1 MSLSEQRDR
10 DHSSRWA
17 IFNLS
22 GKWTPSNL
30 ILVLAVV
37 ITLWLLL
44 VPMLLLVLNSVR
56 TGPPSFLGG
65 PWTLR
70 NFYVVFS
77 SPFFYTALVNTV
89 VISVISTL
97 GGLAIAVLFA
107 WLIERTDMP
116 FRSLAWIAVLLP
128 LAIPGVLFALSW
140 MLLLAPRVGL
150 INIALRALISLF
162 GFSLEEGPLNIQS
175 LWGIIFL
182 SWMRGVS
189 TIFLMI
195 VGAFRLMDPALEEA
209 ARLSGAQPKSV
220 LRRITLPL
228 LMPALAA
235 ATIYSFVSHLESFEA
250 PLTVGLAAGIFVL
263 STLIYFTAR
272 YHVPVDYGLSAAYA
286 VFFMAIMTVL
296 SFFYIRMIRK
306 GERFAVIRGRGFHP
320 IRYRLGRWRYPALA
334 LFAVY
339 FFLTVLCPVFVLLW
353 ASIIPYY
360 VVPSME
366 AMKMIS
372 LDHYVNVATTS
383 RFLHDLI
390 NTVVMAVG
398 AGVVTMLIALLISW
412 LVVRLKHRAGLMLDS
427 LTFIS
432 YAVPGVVIALAMIF
446 VYLQPPLRPLG
457 IYGSIWIIVL
467 GLATQYLA
475 FATRTTN
482 AGLLQIHQEL
492 EEAASASGATRLRT
506 IWKITTPLL
515 MPSLVAGWIWV
526 VAHSLRTFS
535 VPLVLASENNEVL
548 SVWIWIY
555 WQAGRIPEAA
565 AIGVMLILLTAL
577 IGLAARKLV
586 GESLSGMPQ

>member
-1 MSLSEQRDR
+1 MGLLEHRDR
-10 DHSSRWA
+10 ARTSRWA
-17 IFNLS
+17 MFNVLRRLS
-22 GKWTPSNL
+22 LSSLVL
-30 ILVLAVV
+30 ILAVV

-44 VPMLLLVLNSVR
+44 VPMLLLVLNSIR
-56 TGPPSFLGG
+56 TGPPSSLAG

-70 NFYVVFS
+70 NYYVLFS
-77 SPFFYTALVNTV
+77 NPFFHTALVNTV
-89 VISVISTL
+89 IISVISTL
-97 GGLAIAVLFA
+97 GGLVVAVLFA

-116 FRSLAWIAVLLP
+116 FRTLAWIAVLLP

-140 MLLLAPRVGL
+140 MLLLAPRMGL
-150 INIALRALISLF
+150 INIALRGLISLF
-162 GFSLEEGPLNIQS
+162 GFSLDDGPLNIQS

-209 ARLSGAQPKSV
+209 ARLSGAAPKDV

-272 YHVPVDYGLSAAYA
+272 YHFPVDYGLSAAYA
-286 VFFMAIMTVL
+286 VFFMTIMTVL
-296 SFFYIRMIRK
+296 SYFYVRMIRK

-339 FFLTVLCPVFVLLW
+339 FFLPLVCPLLVLVW
-353 ASIIPYY
+353 ASIVPYY

-372 LDHYVNVATTS
+372 FDHYINVATTP
-383 RFLHDLI
+383 RFFHDTI
-390 NTVVMAVG
+390 NTVVMAIG
-398 AGVVTMLIALLISW
+398 AGIVTMLIALLISW

-446 VYLQPPLRPLG
+446 VYLQPALRPLG

-482 AGLLQIHQEL
+482 AGL
-492 EEAASASGATRLRT
+492 
-506 IWKITTPLL
+506 
-515 MPSLVAGWIWV
+515 
-526 VAHSLRTFS
+526 
-535 VPLVLASENNEVL
+535 
-548 SVWIWIY
+548 
-555 WQAGRIPEAA
+555 
-565 AIGVMLILLTAL
+565 
-577 IGLAARKLV
+577 
-586 GESLSGMPQ
+586 

>member
-1 MSLSEQRDR
+1 VISTVGGL
-10 DHSSRWA
+10 A
-17 IFNLS
+17 
-22 GKWTPSNL
+22 
-30 ILVLAVV
+30 LAVV
-37 ITLWLLL
+37 
-44 VPMLLLVLNSVR
+44 
-56 TGPPSFLGG
+56 
-65 PWTLR
+65 
-70 NFYVVFS
+70 
-77 SPFFYTALVNTV
+77 
-89 VISVISTL
+89 
-97 GGLAIAVLFA
+97 FA
-107 WLIERTDMP
+107 WLVERTDMP
-116 FRSLAWIAVLLP
+116 FRGLAWTAVLLP

-140 MLLLAPRVGL
+140 MLLLAPRMGL
-150 INIALRALISLF
+150 INIATRGLLGLA
-162 GFSLEEGPLNIQS
+162 GVSLEEGPFNIQS
-175 LWGIIFL
+175 LWGIIYL

-209 ARLSGAQPKSV
+209 ARLSGSAPKTV
-220 LRRITLPL
+220 LRRVTLPL
-228 LMPALAA
+228 LMPALSA

-286 VFFMAIMTVL
+286 VFFMAIMTAL
-296 SFFYIRMIRK
+296 SFFYTRMIRK

-320 IRYRLGRWRYPALA
+320 VRYALGRWRYPALA
-334 LFAVY
+334 LFGIY
-339 FFLTVLCPVFVLLW
+339 FFLTVLCPLFVLIW
-353 ASIIPYY
+353 ASIMPYY
-360 VVPSME
+360 VAP
-366 AMKMIS
+366 S
-372 LDHYVNVATTS
+372 LDAIKMVSFDHYLNVATAP
-383 RFLHDLI
+383 RFFHDLV

-398 AGVVTMLIALLISW
+398 AGIVTMLIALLISW
-412 LVVRLKHRAGLMLDS
+412 LVVRLKHPAGLALDS

-432 YAVPGVVIALAMIF
+432 YAIPGVVVALAMIF
-446 VYLQPPLRPLG
+446 VYLQPAFRPLG

-475 FATRTTN
+475 FATRATN

-492 EEAASASGATRLRT
+492 EEAGSVSGASRLRT

-515 MPSLVAGWIWV
+515 MPSLVAGWVWV

-565 AIGVMLILLTAL
+565 AIGVMLIVLTAL
-577 IGLAARKLV
+577 LGLAARKLV
-586 GESLSGMPQ
+586 GDALSGMRQ

>member
-1 MSLSEQRDR
+1 MSVLEHPNHAQPRRGVVFNFSRKLSLS
-10 DHSSRWA
+10 S
-17 IFNLS
+17 LV
-22 GKWTPSNL
+22 L
-30 ILVLAVV
+30 ILAVV

-44 VPMLLLVLNSVR
+44 VPMLLLFLNSIR
-56 TGPPSFLGG
+56 TGPPSVLTG

-70 NFYVVFS
+70 NYYVLFS
-77 SPFFYTALVNTV
+77 NALFYTALINTV

-97 GGLAIAVLFA
+97 GGLVVAVLFA

-150 INIALRALISLF
+150 INIALRGLISLF

-209 ARLSGAQPKSV
+209 ARLSGATPKSV

-228 LMPALAA
+228 LMPALVA

-272 YHVPVDYGLSAAYA
+272 YHFPVDYGLSAAYA
-286 VFFMAIMTVL
+286 VFFMVIMTVL
-296 SFFYIRMIRK
+296 SYFYVRMIRK
-306 GERFAVIRGRGFHP
+306 GDRFAVIRGRGFHP
-320 IRYRLGRWRYPALA
+320 IRYRLGRWCYPALA

-339 FFLTVLCPVFVLLW
+339 FCLTVLCPLFVLVW

-372 LDHYVNVATTS
+372 FEHYINVATTP
-383 RFLHDLI
+383 RFFHDTV
-390 NTVVMAVG
+390 NTIVMAVG
-398 AGVVTMLIALLISW
+398 AGMVTMLIALLISW

-446 VYLQPPLRPLG
+446 VYLQPALRPLG

-492 EEAASASGATRLRT
+492 EEAGSVSGATRLRT

-565 AIGVMLILLTAL
+565 AIGVMLILLTAFM
-577 IGLAARKLV
+577 GLAARKLV
-586 GESLSGMPQ
+586 GESLSGMR

>member
-1 MSLSEQRDR
+1 MSRLEYRDGAR
-10 DHSSRWA
+10 TSRWA
-17 IFNLS
+17 VFNVARKLS
-22 GKWTPSNL
+22 LSSLVL
-30 ILVLAVV
+30 ILAVV
-37 ITLWLLL
+37 ITLWLVL
-44 VPMLLLVLNSVR
+44 VPMLLLVLNSIR
-56 TGPPSFLGG
+56 TGPPTSLAG

-70 NFYVVFS
+70 NYYVLFS
-77 SPFFYTALVNTV
+77 NPFFYTALFNTV
-89 VISVISTL
+89 VISVISTV
-97 GGLAIAVLFA
+97 GGLVVAVLFA

-116 FRSLAWIAVLLP
+116 FRTLAWIAVLLP

-140 MLLLAPRVGL
+140 MLLLAPRMGL
-150 INIALRALISLF
+150 INIALRGLLSLF
-162 GFSLEEGPLNIQS
+162 GFSLDDGPLNIQS
-175 LWGIIFL
+175 LWGIIYL

-209 ARLSGAQPKSV
+209 ARLSGAAPNGV

-235 ATIYSFVSHLESFEA
+235 AAIYSFVSHLESFEA

-286 VFFMAIMTVL
+286 VFFMTIMTVF
-296 SFFYIRMIRK
+296 SYFYVRMIRK

-334 LFAVY
+334 LFAGY
-339 FFLTVLCPVFVLLW
+339 FFLTLVCPLLVLVW
-353 ASIIPYY
+353 ASLVPYY

-366 AMKMIS
+366 AIRMIS
-372 LDHYVNVATTS
+372 FDHYINVATAP
-383 RFLHDLI
+383 RFFHDTI
-390 NTVVMAVG
+390 NTVVMAIG
-398 AGVVTMLIALLISW
+398 AGIVTMVIALLISW

-446 VYLQPPLRPLG
+446 VYLQPALRPLG

-492 EEAASASGATRLRT
+492 EEAGAVSGAGRLRI
-506 IWKITTPLL
+506 IWKITVPLL

-577 IGLAARKLV
+577 MGLAARKLV
-586 GESLSGMPQ
+586 GESLSGTR

>member
-1 MSLSEQRDR
+1 MFTKRANAVRRGRWTFFNSALKLS
-10 DHSSRWA
+10 SS
-17 IFNLS
+17 N
-22 GKWTPSNL
+22 
-30 ILVLAVV
+30 LVLALAVL

-44 VPMLLLVLNSVR
+44 VPMLLLFLNSIR

-70 NFYVVFS
+70 NYAVLFS

-97 GGLAIAVLFA
+97 GGLALAIVFA
-107 WLIERTDMP
+107 WLIERTDLP
-116 FRSLAWIAVLLP
+116 FRGMAWVAVLLP

-150 INIALRALISLF
+150 INLVTRALLSFF
-162 GFSLEEGPLNIQS
+162 GVSLEEGPFNIQS
-175 LWGIIFL
+175 LWGIIYL

-209 ARLSGAQPKSV
+209 ARLSGANPHSIW
-220 LRRITLPL
+220 RRITLPL
-228 LMPALAA
+228 LMPALCAA
-235 ATIYSFVSHLESFEA
+235 AIYSFVSHLESFEA
-250 PLTVGLAAGIFVL
+250 PLTIGLAAGIFVL

-286 VFFMAIMTVL
+286 VFFMVIMTIF
-296 SFFYIRMIRK
+296 SYFYMRMIRK
-306 GERFAVIRGRGFHP
+306 GERFAVIRGRGFNP
-320 IRYRLGRWRYPALA
+320 VRYPLGRWRYPALA

-339 FFLTVLCPVFVLLW
+339 FLLTVVCPLFVLVW
-353 ASIIPYY
+353 ASVLPYY

-366 AMKMIS
+366 AIKMVS
-372 LDHYVNVATTS
+372 FDHYVNVASTP

-390 NTVVMAVG
+390 NTVVMAIG
-398 AGVVTMLIALLISW
+398 AGVATMVVALMISW
-412 LVVRLKHRAGLMLDS
+412 LVIRLKHRAGFMLDS

-432 YAVPGVVIALAMIF
+432 YAIPGVVVALAMIF

-467 GLATQYLA
+467 GLVTQYLA

-492 EEAASASGATRLRT
+492 EEAASVSGATRLRT

-548 SVWIWIY
+548 AVWIWIY

-565 AIGVMLILLTAL
+565 AIGVILILITAVM
-577 IGLAARKLV
+577 GLAARKLV
-586 GESLSGMPQ
+586 GESLSGPRH

>member
-1 MSLSEQRDR
+1 MDFRIRNSFIARAVKP
-10 DHSSRWA
+10 SS
-17 IFNLS
+17 
-22 GKWTPSNL
+22 SN
-30 ILVLAVV
+30 LVLALAVF

-44 VPMLLLVLNSVR
+44 VPMLLLLLNSIR

-70 NFYVVFS
+70 NYSVLFS

-97 GGLAIAVLFA
+97 GGLALAILFA

-116 FRSLAWIAVLLP
+116 FRGLAWVAVLLP

-140 MLLLAPRVGL
+140 MLLLAPRMGL
-150 INIALRALISLF
+150 INLASRAVLSVF
-162 GFSLEEGPLNIQS
+162 GVNIEEGPFNIQS
-175 LWGIIFL
+175 LWGIIYL

-209 ARLSGAQPKSV
+209 ARLSGADPKSIW
-220 LRRITLPL
+220 RRITLPL
-228 LMPALAA
+228 LMPALCAA
-235 ATIYSFVSHLESFEA
+235 AIYSFVSHLESFEA

-272 YHVPVDYGLSAAYA
+272 YHIPVDYGLSAAYA
-286 VFFMAIMTVL
+286 VFFMVL
-296 SFFYIRMIRK
+296 MSVLAYFYGRMIRK
-306 GERFAVIRGRGFHP
+306 GERFAVIRGRGFNP
-320 IRYRLGRWRYPALA
+320 IRYSLGRWRYPALA
-334 LFAVY
+334 IFVVY
-339 FFLTVLCPVFVLLW
+339 FLLTVVCPLFVLVW
-353 ASIIPYY
+353 ASLVPYY
-360 VVPSME
+360 IVPSME
-366 AMKMIS
+366 AFKLVS
-372 LDHYVNVATTS
+372 LDHYVNVASTS

-390 NTVVMAVG
+390 NTLVMAIG
-398 AGVVTMLIALLISW
+398 AGVATMAIALMISW
-412 LVVRLKHRAGLMLDS
+412 LVIRLKHRAGFMLDS

-432 YAVPGVVIALAMIF
+432 YAIPGVVVALAMIF
-446 VYLQPPLRPLG
+446 VYLQPAMRPLG

-467 GLATQYLA
+467 GLVTQYLA

-482 AGLLQIHQEL
+482 AGLLQIHREL
-492 EEAASASGATRLRT
+492 EEAASVSGAPRLLT

-515 MPSLVAGWIWV
+515 MPSLAAGWIWV

-548 SVWIWIY
+548 AVWIWTY

-565 AIGVMLILLTAL
+565 AIGVMLIVITAL
-577 IGLAARKLV
+577 VGFAARKLV
-586 GESLSGMPQ
+586 GESMVGSRS

>member
-482 AGLLQIHQEL
+482 AGLLQIHPEL